1 MKSLEELRALRDKMK
16 SQTDNRSV
24 AAENETVI
32 KVGMATCGI
41 AAGARPVLDAL
52 LDEADKRRLHNV
64 KISQTGCIGMCR
76 MEPIVEVF
84 KDGQKYTYV
93 LMTPDKARR
102 VIAEH
107 VVNGNVC
114 ADYLIGN
121 SSN

>member
-1 MKSLEELRALRDKMK
+1 MKSLDELRALREKMK

-24 AAENETVI
+24 AGSDETVI

-52 LDEADKRRLHNV
+52 LDEA
-64 KISQTGCIGMCR
+64 R

-93 LMTPDKARR
+93 LMTPEKARK
-102 VIAEH
+102 VMNDH
-107 VVNGNVC
+107 VVNGNAVKE
-114 ADYLIGN
+114 YLIGEN
-121 SSN
+121 

>member
-1 MKSLEELRALRDKMK
+1 MKSLEELRALREKMK

-24 AAENETVI
+24 AGENETVI

>member
-1 MKSLEELRALRDKMK
+1 MKSLEELRALREKMK

-24 AAENETVI
+24 ATGDETVI

-52 LDEADKRRLHNV
+52 LDEADKRHLHDV

-84 KDGQKYTYV
+84 KGGQKYTYV

-114 ADYLIGN
+114 TDYLIGGSAN
-121 SSN
+121 